1 LRLSQYSHIL
11 RDMTILP
18 TLIRRA
24 LKVGTPTMEDYARA
38 LGKSSSALRR
48 YRLGNRAPTPEF
60 CREFAQLLRSRA
72 RAMLAAADAL
82 DPIPHPKE
90 KRHE

>member
-1 LRLSQYSHIL
+1 
-11 RDMTILP
+11 
-18 TLIRRA
+18 
-24 LKVGTPTMEDYARA
+24 MEDYARA

-48 YRLGNRAPTPEF
+48 YRLGNRTATPEF

-72 RAMLAAADAL
+72 RAMLAVADTL
-82 DPIPHPKE
+82 DLHEERKE